1 MFSSRHTV
9 RRFAA
14 NAYSEPERQR
24 KKKRKRERVES
35 HDIKVAVQPCGH
47 SGHERCAH
55 KRADRQAHARKHTTV
70 AANVRQ
76 LWTIGLA
83 TPPSSPPSPVSRYP
97 VRDHRAAAARG
108 RGHADRPRADKERRR
123 ETSSS
128 SVYTLDRVPLPKCG
142 MSRPHFPRGRE
153 RASRQISVFLTR
165 SIGTDAR

>member
-83 TPPSSPPSPVSRYP
+83 TPPSSPPFPRFPVPCQGPPCCCRSWP
-97 VRDHRAAAARG
+97 
-108 RGHADRPRADKERRR
+108 RPRRPPTGRQRKE
-123 ETSSS
+123 
-128 SVYTLDRVPLPKCG
+128 
-142 MSRPHFPRGRE
+142 E
-153 RASRQISVFLTR
+153 RNVVKLGLHTRQGSFAEMWNEPPPF
-165 SIGTDAR
+165 SAGS